1 MNSYS
6 KDSFVPSSRHFSQ
19 KMTIIMEENLP
30 AQHRMLLYNQ
40 NIQQNYGII
49 IKLKAGL
56 YTAKNYW
63 SCNKLL
69 MF

>member
-1 MNSYS
+1 M
-6 KDSFVPSSRHFSQ
+6 
-19 KMTIIMEENLP
+19 MIIMEENLP